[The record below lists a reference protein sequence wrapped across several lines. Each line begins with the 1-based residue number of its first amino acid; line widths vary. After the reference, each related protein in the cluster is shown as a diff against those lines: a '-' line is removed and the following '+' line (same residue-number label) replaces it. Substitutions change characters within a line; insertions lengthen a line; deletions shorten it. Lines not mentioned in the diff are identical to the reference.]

1 MRLTDTI
8 KTIEITM
15 RTWDG
20 LNYSPDFAV
29 DFFAAPYSA
38 DLDAYVVD
46 DVDYCIEQAED
57 WKYNRGDFSG
67 TEDDPDDKF
76 VFFEVLSE

>member
-20 LNYSPDFAV
+20 LNYSPDFAI
-29 DFFAAPYSA
+29 DFFEAPYSA
-38 DLDAYVVD
+38 ELDAYVVD
-46 DVDYCIEQAED
+46 DVDYCIDQAKE
-57 WKYNRGDFSG
+57 WAAENEETNVVSY
-67 TEDDPDDKF
+67 E
-76 VFFEVLSE
+76 EVA

>member
-38 DLDAYVVD
+38 DLDAYIVA
-46 DVDYCIEQAED
+46 DVDYCIDQANEWAAED
-57 WKYNRGDFSG
+57 EETNAVYY
-67 TEDDPDDKF
+67 E
-76 VFFEVLSE
+76 EVAQ